1 MDKKIVKVVYDNG
14 EIKLVEKEKI
24 KSREQ
29 IKDALSIGEKQD
41 WRVNRAY
48 DRQFKE
54 LERDVLWGLD
64 EDLVKEYAK
73 DHLDLKDE
81 DDNDCNCDDK
91 DISDFED
98 LELMAEL
105 SSRNLFGYTNVNII
119 SIDLF
124 TRFSRVI
131 TVADNQD
138 LETIISELE
147 KKYKLM

>member
-14 EIKLVEKEKI
+14 EIKLIEKHKI

-29 IKDALSIGEKQD
+29 IKDALIIGEKQD
-41 WRVNRAY
+41 WRVERAY

-64 EDLVKEYAK
+64 DDLVKEYAK

-81 DDNDCNCDDK
+81 DENDCDCQDK
-91 DISDFED
+91 DVSDFED
-98 LELMAEL
+98 DELMAEL
-105 SSRNLFGYTNVNII
+105 SRRNLLGYANVNII

-131 TVADNQD
+131 TKADNQE

-147 KKYKLM
+147 KKYNL

>member
-1 MDKKIVKVVYDNG
+1 MDKKIVKVVYDNA
-14 EIKLVEKEKI
+14 EIKLIEKKNL
-24 KSREQ
+24 KSTEQ
-29 IKDALSIGEKQD
+29 ITDALIIGEKQY
-41 WRVNRAY
+41 WRVERAY
-48 DRQFKE
+48 DRKFKE

-81 DDNDCNCDDK
+81 DENDCDCHDK
-91 DISDFED
+91 DVSDFED
-98 LELMAEL
+98 DELMAEL
-105 SSRNLFGYTNVNII
+105 SRRNLLGYANVNII

-131 TVADNQD
+131 TVADNQE

-147 KKYKLM
+147 KKHNL

>member
-14 EIKLVEKEKI
+14 EIKLIEKKNL

-29 IKDALSIGEKQD
+29 ITDALIIGEKQD
-41 WRVNRAY
+41 WRVERAY

-81 DDNDCNCDDK
+81 DENDCDCHDK
-91 DISDFED
+91 DVSDFED
-98 LELMAEL
+98 DELMAEL
-105 SSRNLFGYTNVNII
+105 SRRNLLGYANVNII

-131 TVADNQD
+131 TVADNQE

-147 KKYKLM
+147 KKHNL

>member
-14 EIKLVEKEKI
+14 EEKSIESEKI

-29 IKDALSIGEKQD
+29 IKDGLPIGEKQD
-41 WRVNRAY
+41 WRVNRVY
-48 DRQFKE
+48 DRQFKDF
-54 LERDVLWGLD
+54 ERDVLWALD
-64 EDLVKEYAK
+64 DDMVKDYAK

-81 DDNDCNCDDK
+81 NENDCDCKDK
-91 DISDFED
+91 DVSDFED
-98 LELMAEL
+98 NELMAEL
-105 SSRNLFGYTNVNII
+105 SRRNLLGYANVNII

-131 TVADNQD
+131 TKADNQE

-147 KKYKLM
+147 KKYNL

>member
-14 EIKLVEKEKI
+14 EIKLIEKKNL

-29 IKDALSIGEKQD
+29 IKDALIIGEKQD
-41 WRVNRAY
+41 WRVERAY

-81 DDNDCNCDDK
+81 DENDCDCEDK
-91 DISDFED
+91 DISNFED
-98 LELMAEL
+98 DELMAEL
-105 SSRNLFGYTNVNII
+105 SGRNLLGYANVNII

-131 TVADNQD
+131 TVADNQE
-138 LETIISELE
+138 LETIISQLE
-147 KKYKLM
+147 KKHNL

>member
-14 EIKLVEKEKI
+14 EIKLIEKKNI

-29 IKDALSIGEKQD
+29 IKDALIIGEKQD
-41 WRVNRAY
+41 WRVERAY

-54 LERDVLWGLD
+54 LEKAVLWELD
-64 EDLVKEYAK
+64 EDIVKEYAK

-81 DDNDCNCDDK
+81 DENDCDCDDK
-91 DISDFED
+91 DVSDFED
-98 LELMAEL
+98 DELMAEL
-105 SSRNLFGYTNVNII
+105 SRRNLLGYANVNII

-131 TVADNQD
+131 AKADNQE

-147 KKYKLM
+147 KKHNL

>member
-14 EIKLVEKEKI
+14 EIKLIEKKNL

-29 IKDALSIGEKQD
+29 IKDALIIGEKQD
-41 WRVNRAY
+41 WRVERAY
-48 DRQFKE
+48 ERQFKE

-81 DDNDCNCDDK
+81 DENDCDCHDK
-91 DISDFED
+91 DVSDFED
-98 LELMAEL
+98 DELMAEL
-105 SSRNLFGYTNVNII
+105 SRRNLLGYANVNII

-131 TVADNQD
+131 TVADNQE

-147 KKYKLM
+147 KKHNL

>member
-14 EIKLVEKEKI
+14 EIKLIEKENI

-29 IKDALSIGEKQD
+29 IKDALIIGEKQD

-81 DDNDCNCDDK
+81 DENDCDCHDK
-91 DISDFED
+91 DVSDFED
-98 LELMAEL
+98 DELMAEL
-105 SSRNLFGYTNVNII
+105 SRRNLLGYANVNII

-131 TVADNQD
+131 TVADNQE

-147 KKYKLM
+147 KKYNL

>member
-29 IKDALSIGEKQD
+29 IKDALPIGEKQD

-48 DRQFKE
+48 DRQFQE
-54 LERDVLWGLD
+54 LERAVLWELD
-64 EDLVKEYAK
+64 EDIVKEYAK

-81 DDNDCNCDDK
+81 DDNDCDCDDK
-91 DISDFED
+91 DVSDFED
-98 LELMAEL
+98 EELMAEL

-131 TVADNQD
+131 TVGDNNE
-138 LETIISELE
+138 LEIIISELE
-147 KKYKLM
+147 KKYNL

>member
-14 EIKLVEKEKI
+14 EIKLIEKKNI

-29 IKDALSIGEKQD
+29 IKDALIIGEKQD
-41 WRVNRAY
+41 WRVERAY

-81 DDNDCNCDDK
+81 DENDCDCHDK
-91 DISDFED
+91 DVSDFED
-98 LELMAEL
+98 DELMAEL
-105 SSRNLFGYTNVNII
+105 SGRNLLGYANVNII

-131 TVADNQD
+131 TVADNQE

-147 KKYKLM
+147 KKHNL

>member
-14 EIKLVEKEKI
+14 EIKLIEKKNL

-29 IKDALSIGEKQD
+29 IKDALIIGEKQD
-41 WRVNRAY
+41 WRVERAY

-81 DDNDCNCDDK
+81 DENDCDCHDK
-91 DISDFED
+91 DVSDFED
-98 LELMAEL
+98 DELMAEL
-105 SSRNLFGYTNVNII
+105 SRRNLLGYANVNII

-131 TVADNQD
+131 TVADNQE

-147 KKYKLM
+147 KKHNL